1 MVDIKMVNIRHHA
14 QPCVVID
21 GQFKHVGFLYMK
33 NERVIV
39 LLNNIVEK
47 ADLGPLQSIRNV
59 HIEPEADILI
69 LPRGQIEMIKIVES
83 WNQSIELEP
92 GE

>member
-1 MVDIKMVNIRHHA
+1 MVDIKTTNIRQHTQICA
-14 QPCVVID
+14 VSD
-21 GQFKHVGFLYMK
+21 GQFKHIGYLYME

-69 LPRGQIEMIKIVES
+69 LPRGQIEMIETL
-83 WNQSIELEP
+83 ELEP
-92 GE
+92 VE